1 MREPTPDP
9 AHLPPREVAVQRS
22 DPIYNAHAYLTK
34 VPVAAILPFIEA
46 FTAPGDLVLD
56 PFAGSGMT
64 GVAAAMCGRRA
75 RLSDISE
82 LGQHIGQNYVNLV
95 DAAALR
101 AAAADV
107 VALSKARVGDV
118 YAVRCETCRHPGELS
133 KRTWSVVLAC
143 PHCTAPNTY
152 YRALEQAEW
161 AKAGMRCHACGEAL
175 TAKGAARVGEEP
187 VLDTIDCACTYRLID
202 QAPTPALTAPS
213 LDGLAWPDVPIE
225 ADRQMYQASALGK
238 HNLHTIADFFSQR
251 NLTVLA
257 AVRTHIAA
265 THDGDVRAKLLYA
278 FTGILTRASK
288 RYQWSRQR
296 PLNAAN
302 QNYYIAPVYYEWNV
316 YDLFLRKVEALI
328 RSDDC
333 VRRARAVWSGGPL
346 FEPPLA
352 IDYRVQSADALDLP
366 DASVDYVFTDP
377 PFGGNIFYS
386 DMNLFHE
393 AWLGRFTDRTME
405 AVVDRSGPPTA
416 RRTAS
421 RYERI
426 LTDALRECHRV
437 LTPNGRVS
445 VVFSHS
451 SGGMWA
457 VLQRAVQAAG
467 FVMDEDGIAL
477 LDKGQR
483 SVKGLASGGE
493 DVVTIDLILTMRKR
507 RFADPPWSPDDQH
520 LDPVLD
526 DVLARNSH
534 ATPSHVY
541 LDVVRAYLRHHWDPT
556 GVDFSAVSRGL
567 AARGYQADAKSGRF
581 VTIARP

>member
-1 MREPTPDP
+1 MRELAPAPTR
-9 AHLPPREVAVQRS
+9 LPPREVAVQRS

-75 RLSDISE
+75 CLSDISE
-82 LGQHIGQNYVNLV
+82 LGRHIGQNYVNLV
-95 DAAALR
+95 DPPALR

-118 YAVRCETCRHPGELS
+118 YAVRCETCQQTGELS
-133 KRTWSVVLAC
+133 KRTWSVVLVC
-143 PHCTAPNTY
+143 PHCATPNTY
-152 YRALEQAEW
+152 YRALEQAGW
-161 AKAGMRCHACGEAL
+161 VKAGMRCHTCGEPLA
-175 TAKGAARVGEEP
+175 TKGADRIGEEP
-187 VLDTIDCACTYRLID
+187 VLDTIDCACTPRLID
-202 QAPTPALTAPS
+202 QTPTPALTVPL
-213 LDGLAWPDVPIE
+213 LDGLAWPDVPIG

-238 HNLHTIADFFSQR
+238 HNLHAIADFFSRR
-251 NLTVLA
+251 NLAVLA
-257 AVRTHIAA
+257 AVRAHIEAIR
-265 THDGDVRAKLLYA
+265 DGDLRAKLLCA

-333 VRRARAVWSGGPL
+333 VRRARAAWSGGPL
-346 FEPPLA
+346 FESPLA
-352 IDYRVQSADALDLP
+352 VDYRLQSADALDLP
-366 DASVDYVFTDP
+366 DGSVDYVFTDP

-393 AWLGRFTDRTME
+393 AWLGRFTDRAAE
-405 AVVDRSGPPTA
+405 AVVDRSGPHAA
-416 RRTAS
+416 RRTAA
-421 RYERI
+421 RYEHI

-437 LTPNGRVS
+437 LKPAGRLS

-451 SGGMWA
+451 SGGLWA

-467 FVMDEDGIAL
+467 FVMDEDGLAL

-483 SVKGLASGGE
+483 SVKGLASGDE
-493 DVVTIDLILTMRKR
+493 DIVTIDLILTMRKR
-507 RFADPPWSPDDQH
+507 RSADPPQSPDDQH

-526 DVLARNSH
+526 HVLALGGH

-567 AARGYQADAKSGRF
+567 AARGYRTDAKSGRF
-581 VTIARP
+581 AAIARP